1 MKHIIK
7 FRWLVGAAWLI
18 AALCL
23 FIFAP
28 DLQQLVQEKG
38 QMSAPEDSPSVQASK
53 LLDKMNPNSAK
64 DNASAVLVF
73 HEKNGISKSE
83 KDSVGKA
90 IEILKSKKDQLGV
103 SDILDFRDDQA
114 IADQTVSKDKKTIM
128 VPFNVSLDEQ
138 EIDESRHKIYNAVKS
153 IKVEH
158 YLTGEEYISQDI
170 VKNSEEGLK
179 KTEIITV
186 GLILV
191 ILFVV
196 FKSFIAPL
204 IPLLTVGISYLAA
217 QGIVSILADTTNF
230 PLSTFT
236 QIFMVAVMFGI
247 GTDYCILLISRFKEE
262 MEHQDSVKDAVI
274 ATYQSS
280 SKTILF
286 AGLAVLI
293 GFSTIGLSKFSLY
306 QSAVAVAVGVAAVL
320 LALFTLVPFFM
331 VLLGKKLFWPF
342 DKSIS
347 HKESGLWIRLG
358 NFSWA
363 RPLWSLII
371 ILMVTVPLL
380 LTYNGTKSYNSL
392 AELSSDYDS
401 VKGFNAIADSF
412 GPGQTMP
419 ATVVLQSKKP
429 VEETGDYQD
438 VEDITNLLAQMEGVK
453 EVRSATRPAG
463 DMIADFKVDNQTDAL
478 AKGIGQSNK
487 GLKKIQSG
495 LSDASSELK
504 KANPQLEDAKSGV
517 SQLMKGTNDAK
528 NGIGDLSKALSDIQ
542 KGIFSGADGAGKI
555 KNNLQGMKD
564 NLDQTIDGNRKILA
578 GYEQFASQIKDFS
591 TIGNDIDLDQLG
603 DPSQLNDLIST
614 LQGGKK
620 NVTTMHDKAVK
631 SNPELAKD
639 NEFQTSYQTT
649 IGQLDTA
656 IDGVKSVQEEMKNIR
671 QQYGKLGNVKDI
683 LQQKVVTPLDQL
695 NRNFKKNIDGQ
706 QEISNGIGKML
717 GGINDLQS
725 GLNQAGNGQGKVV
738 GQLPSLRDG
747 LAKIYG
753 GQKDLKQAFTDMQD
767 QLGELSNGLNDSS
780 DGLKKISGGLTDVQE
795 YLKDMDASSDN
806 PVVVIPDEA
815 IHNKDFLEGA
825 KQYLS
830 SDKKITKFDVVL
842 EANPYAAKAIDMIQK
857 IQEQTDT
864 AKRGT
869 IFDKSEPEIAGVSST
884 NHDLQTVSDED
895 YSRTAVLMLI
905 GIFIIL
911 IILLRSLIMPIY
923 LIGSLLLTYFTS
935 MAVGEFIFVNL
946 AGQDGMTWAVPFFAF
961 VLLMALGI
969 DYSIFLMGRFNEHT
983 GEGSLK
989 EVLLS
994 AMGNMGTVIIS
1005 AAVILGGTFGAMLP
1019 SGVLSILQIAT
1030 VVLTG
1035 LFLYAIVIL
1044 PLFIPLMVRMFGE
1057 ANWWPFGRKK

>member
-7 FRWLVGAAWLI
+7 FRWLISAAWLI

-23 FIFAP
+23 FLFAP
-28 DLQQLVQEKG
+28 DLQKLVAEKG
-38 QMSAPEDSPSVQASK
+38 QMSAPEDSPSVQAGK
-53 LLDKMNPNSAK
+53 LLDKMNPDSGKN
-64 DNASAVLVF
+64 NASAVLVF
-73 HEKNGISKSE
+73 HEKDSISKSE
-83 KDSVGKA
+83 KKSVGEA
-90 IEILKSKKDQLGV
+90 IDILKDKKGKLGL
-103 SDILDFRDDQA
+103 SNILDFRDDKA

-128 VPFNVSLDEQ
+128 IPFNVSMENQ
-138 EIDESRHKIYNAVKS
+138 EIDESRDEIYEAVKP
-153 IKVEH
+153 IGVKH
-158 YLTGEEYISQDI
+158 YLTGEDYISQDI
-170 VKNSEEGLK
+170 VENSEEGLK

-217 QGIVSILADTTNF
+217 QGIVSILADTVNF

-262 MEHQDSVKDAVI
+262 LEHQESIKDAVI
-274 ATYQSS
+274 ATYESS
-280 SKTILF
+280 GKTIIF

-320 LALFTLVPFFM
+320 IALFTLVPFFL

-347 HKESGLWIRLG
+347 HKESGMWTRMG

-363 RPLWSLII
+363 RPIWSLII
-371 ILMVTVPLL
+371 ILIITAPLL
-380 LTYNGTKSYNSL
+380 LTYHGTKSYNSL
-392 AELSSDYDS
+392 AELGDDYDS
-401 VKGFNAIADSF
+401 VKGFNAISDSF

-419 ATVVLQSKKP
+419 ATVVLQSKAP
-429 VEETGDYQD
+429 VQDTGDYQD
-438 VEDITNLLAQMEGVK
+438 IENITNQFAKMEGVK
-453 EVRSATRPAG
+453 EVRSATRPSG
-463 DMIADFKVDNQTDAL
+463 DMIDDFKVDNQTDAL

-495 LSDASSELK
+495 LGDASSELK
-504 KANPQLEDAKSGV
+504 KAKPQLNDAKDGV
-517 SQLMKGTNDAK
+517 DQLMKGTDDAK
-528 NGIGDLSKALSDIQ
+528 NGIGDISKALSDIQ
-542 KGIFSGADGAGKI
+542 KGIFSGAKGAGE
-555 KNNLQGMKD
+555 LKD
-564 NLDQTIDGNRKILA
+564 SLRNVQNNLDQTIEGNRKILT
-578 GYEQFASQIKDFS
+578 GYKQFASQLKEFS
-591 TIGNDIDLDQLG
+591 NLGSDIDLDQIG
-603 DPSQLNDLIST
+603 DPSQLDNLLGA
-614 LQGGKK
+614 LQGGKN
-620 NVTTMHDKAVK
+620 NVKIMHDKALK
-631 SNPELAKD
+631 NNPELAKD
-639 NEFQTSYQTT
+639 REFQTAYQTT
-649 IGQLDTA
+649 NGQLDEA
-656 IDGVKSVQEEMKNIR
+656 IKGIKAVQGQMKDIR
-671 QQYGKLGNVKDI
+671 KQYGKLGNVKDI
-683 LQQKVVTPLDQL
+683 LQQKVVNPLDQL
-695 NRNFKKNIDGQ
+695 NSGFEKNIDGQ
-706 QEISNGIGKML
+706 QQISDGIGKML
-717 GGINDLQS
+717 GGIDSLQS
-725 GLNQAGNGQGKVV
+725 GLNKAGNGQGQVNK
-738 GQLPSLRDG
+738 QLPTLQDG

-753 GQKDLKQAFTDMQD
+753 GQKGLKKAFTDMQD
-767 QLGELSNGLNDSS
+767 QLGALSGGMKDSAN
-780 DGLKKISGGLTDVQE
+780 GLKKISDGLSDVQG
-795 YLKDMDASSDN
+795 YLKDMDASSDQ

-815 IHNKDFLEGA
+815 VHNKDFLEGA
-825 KQYLS
+825 KQYIS
-830 SDKKITKFDVVL
+830 TNKKIAKFDIVL
-842 EANPYAAKAIDMIQK
+842 EVNPYSDEAIAMVTDIQ
-857 IQEQTDT
+857 QQAEH
-864 AKRGT
+864 AKRDT
-869 IFDKSEPEIAGVSST
+869 IFDADHPKIAGISST
-884 NHDLQTVSDED
+884 NHDLQKVSDED
-895 YSRTAVLMLI
+895 YTRTAVLMLI
-905 GIFIIL
+905 GIFTIL

-935 MAVGEFIFVNL
+935 MAVGEFIFVNI
-946 AGQDGMTWAVPFFAF
+946 AGQDGLTWAVPFFAF

-1005 AAVILGGTFGAMLP
+1005 AAVILGGTFAAMLP

-1044 PLFIPLMVRMFGE
+1044 PLFIPLMVRLFGE
-1057 ANWWPFGRKK
+1057 ANWWPFGRKR

>member
-1 MKHIIK
+1 MPIK
-7 FRWLVGAAWLI
+7 
-18 AALCL
+18 LCPK
-23 FIFAP
+23 I
-28 DLQQLVQEKG
+28 
-38 QMSAPEDSPSVQASK
+38 
-53 LLDKMNPNSAK
+53 
-64 DNASAVLVF
+64 
-73 HEKNGISKSE
+73 
-83 KDSVGKA
+83 
-90 IEILKSKKDQLGV
+90 
-103 SDILDFRDDQA
+103 
-114 IADQTVSKDKKTIM
+114 KKTIM

-487 GLKKIQSG
+487 GLKK
-495 LSDASSELK
+495 DTVRA
-504 KANPQLEDAKSGV
+504 V
-517 SQLMKGTNDAK
+517 
-528 NGIGDLSKALSDIQ
+528 
-542 KGIFSGADGAGKI
+542 
-555 KNNLQGMKD
+555 
-564 NLDQTIDGNRKILA
+564 RCIL
-578 GYEQFASQIKDFS
+578 
-591 TIGNDIDLDQLG
+591 
-603 DPSQLNDLIST
+603 
-614 LQGGKK
+614 
-620 NVTTMHDKAVK
+620 
-631 SNPELAKD
+631 
-639 NEFQTSYQTT
+639 
-649 IGQLDTA
+649 
-656 IDGVKSVQEEMKNIR
+656 
-671 QQYGKLGNVKDI
+671 
-683 LQQKVVTPLDQL
+683 
-695 NRNFKKNIDGQ
+695 
-706 QEISNGIGKML
+706 
-717 GGINDLQS
+717 
-725 GLNQAGNGQGKVV
+725 
-738 GQLPSLRDG
+738 
-747 LAKIYG
+747 
-753 GQKDLKQAFTDMQD
+753 
-767 QLGELSNGLNDSS
+767 
-780 DGLKKISGGLTDVQE
+780 
-795 YLKDMDASSDN
+795 
-806 PVVVIPDEA
+806 
-815 IHNKDFLEGA
+815 
-825 KQYLS
+825 
-830 SDKKITKFDVVL
+830 
-842 EANPYAAKAIDMIQK
+842 
-857 IQEQTDT
+857 
-864 AKRGT
+864 
-869 IFDKSEPEIAGVSST
+869 
-884 NHDLQTVSDED
+884 
-895 YSRTAVLMLI
+895 
-905 GIFIIL
+905 
-911 IILLRSLIMPIY
+911 
-923 LIGSLLLTYFTS
+923 
-935 MAVGEFIFVNL
+935 
-946 AGQDGMTWAVPFFAF
+946 
-961 VLLMALGI
+961 
-969 DYSIFLMGRFNEHT
+969 
-983 GEGSLK
+983 
-989 EVLLS
+989 
-994 AMGNMGTVIIS
+994 
-1005 AAVILGGTFGAMLP
+1005 
-1019 SGVLSILQIAT
+1019 
-1030 VVLTG
+1030 
-1035 LFLYAIVIL
+1035 
-1044 PLFIPLMVRMFGE
+1044 
-1057 ANWWPFGRKK
+1057 